1 MTILMGSYSSPESAH
16 VVYFK
21 PPTTAEG
28 TDGKLVVGPSHK
40 LGQSASWFAQH
51 PKHADVVYGVLE
63 KEPEDGEIV
72 QVRLGQDAK
81 EAKVEGTRSTLGAA
95 PYVPPCDP
103 ASSRWLAV
111 LTFPLLFLLF
121 FQRSLCRRR

>member
-16 VVYFK
+16 VVYFT

-28 TDGKLVVGPSHK
+28 TDGKLVVGSSHK

-95 PYVPPCDP
+95 PYVPPCDLP
-103 ASSRWLAV
+103 QADGSS
-111 LTFPLLFLLF
+111 
-121 FQRSLCRRR
+121 C